1 MPATYSINVGSQLEA
16 YRKADILSVLKDIPD
31 NTHKLISP
39 KNIRDAFL
47 STWANSPFKQTKNL
61 AGIEYIGIDSGNP
74 YDRDIKQ
81 KIFLGKRTY
90 ANLDIMSANLLSN
103 ERADIYIYNTKP
115 DSYLTQSS
123 TKIAILAGTDS
134 SLHQTA
140 PYIESRIENGVN
152 HLEFRNPSLNY
163 GPISLYSSTGR
174 VSING
179 VVFPTVAETFA
190 NAGNGKILKYSGTY
204 PNGYLKWSPI
214 TFDETNVGD
223 ASLPTNIYGSPVL
236 LNGNSM
242 EFVENSILPLAF
254 GGFPSGF
261 SFSSNTYYSPITATH
276 QNWPLS
282 EVIREILYPY
292 VAPDIKISILN
303 VGTGTTYA
311 VAGSNITVSIDY
323 DVTIYSRS
331 SSEYMSNQFL
341 LAQPIVNGINGATS
355 GTSYYGL
362 SFSGLPGSKFSRNI
376 ALQVSDP
383 GLVSGGK
390 YRYTM
395 AVSDVPGSVIAG
407 YPLSSTYNSGWSHSA
422 YTEINFIKPIYCGF
436 SASDISLIPGLS
448 YDFHSGQFN
457 VNDPSNLFY
466 DNMNTLRANID
477 SIVQPYPGIGN
488 SMDINVSGAGYLYFI
503 YPRLDGIGNVLDESS
518 LYSIKDPN
526 GFVLYQKGSPTAST
540 FFPSSFYALQ
550 SPFSEY
556 VVWQTKAVCGYQGTG
571 TFQFTFGEATSG
583 FIWNPVPNY
592 WEMDPNSFQPNWQPW
607 QSDPGNPWDPNPGGY

>member
-74 YDRDIKQ
+74 SDRDIKQ

-90 ANLDIMSANLLSN
+90 ANLDIMSENLLSN

-140 PYIESRIENGVN
+140 PYIESRVENGVN
-152 HLEFRNPSLNY
+152 HLEFRNPSLGY
-163 GPISLYSSTGR
+163 GPINLYSSTGR

-179 VVFPTVAETFA
+179 VLFPTVAETSA

-214 TFDETNVGD
+214 TFDETNIGES
-223 ASLPTNIYGSPVL
+223 SLPTNIYGSPVL
-236 LNGNSM
+236 LNGHSM
-242 EFVENSILPLAF
+242 EFVENSLLPLKV

-261 SFSSNTYYSPITATH
+261 SFSSNSYYSPITATH

-282 EVIREILYPY
+282 EVLREILYPY
-292 VAPDIKISILN
+292 VAPDIKISIIN
-303 VGTGTTYA
+303 TGTGTTYA

-323 DVTIYSRS
+323 EVTIYSRS

-341 LAQPIVNGINGATS
+341 LERPIVNGINGATS
-355 GTSYYGL
+355 GTSYHGL
-362 SFSGLPGSKFSRNI
+362 SFSGLPGSKLSRNI
-376 ALQVSDP
+376 SFQLSDP

-390 YRYTM
+390 YIYTM
-395 AVSDVPGSVIAG
+395 AVSDVPGTVIAG
-407 YPLSSTYNSGWSHSA
+407 YPLVSTYNSGWSHSA
-422 YTEINFIKPIYCGF
+422 TAEINFIKPIYYGF
-436 SASDISLIPGLS
+436 SASDISLTPGLFYDLQSPSDPNHLNQNNYIQDS
-448 YDFHSGQFN
+448 Y
-457 VNDPSNLFY
+457 VFY

-477 SIVQPYPGIGN
+477 SIVKPYPGIGN
-488 SMDINVSGAGYLYFI
+488 SMDIDISGSGYLYFI
-503 YPRLDGIGNVLDESS
+503 YPRLDGVGNALDESS

-526 GFVLYQKGSPTAST
+526 GFVLYQKGSPTASA
-540 FFPSSFYALQ
+540 FFPSSFHALQ
-550 SPFSEY
+550 SPFSDY
-556 VVWQTKAVCGYQGTG
+556 VVWQTKVVCGYQGTG
-571 TFQFTFGEATSG
+571 SFQFTFGEMTDG
-583 FIWNPVPNY
+583 FTWNPVPN
-592 WEMDPNSFQPNWQPW
+592 
-607 QSDPGNPWDPNPGGY
+607 PWDFHPSFNPFTEGY